1 MHLGKKH
8 GSFISFHVRFISSK
22 KCLLPHFRHT
32 FPQSQRSIHTLKK
45 VVANVAQHNNRSVPS
60 FLLSLILYFI
70 EGKVADLVGK
80 DIFAIDFLMYLNLV
94 ELPALFI
101 YSTNDAVVSEA
112 NVKQLFD
119 SYRGSKKMIGMQC
132 LHHQDRP
139 PSAIREAFD
148 FILT

>member
-1 MHLGKKH
+1 MHLGEKH
-8 GSFISFHVRFISSK
+8 GSFTSFHVRFISSK

-119 SYRGSKKMIGMQC
+119 SYRGSKKIIGMQC

>member
-32 FPQSQRSIHTLKK
+32 FPKSQRSIHTLKK

-112 NVKQLFD
+112 NVK
-119 SYRGSKKMIGMQC
+119 
-132 LHHQDRP
+132 
-139 PSAIREAFD
+139 
-148 FILT
+148 

>member
-1 MHLGKKH
+1 MGASLA
-8 GSFISFHVRFISSK
+8 SMYASSHPK
-22 KCLLPHFRHT
+22 NVFCLILDTPFR
-32 FPQSQRSIHTLKK
+32 SLKE

-112 NVKQLFD
+112 NVK
-119 SYRGSKKMIGMQC
+119 
-132 LHHQDRP
+132 
-139 PSAIREAFD
+139 
-148 FILT
+148 